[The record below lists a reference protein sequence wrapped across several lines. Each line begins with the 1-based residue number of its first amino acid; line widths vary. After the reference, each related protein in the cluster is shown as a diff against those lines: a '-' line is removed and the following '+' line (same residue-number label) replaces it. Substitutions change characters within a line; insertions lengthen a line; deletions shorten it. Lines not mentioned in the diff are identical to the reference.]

1 MEKVIKGLELCGY
14 QEGMPQCDSCPYD
27 GKQCWKRLKTDAI
40 ALLKTQ
46 EPVKPYA
53 VYSEHT
59 GTKWLVC
66 GACDEPMNKVRDET
80 WSNYC
85 PNCGRAVKWE

>member
-1 MEKVIKGLELCGY
+1 MGKLENVIECIEKAMLFAEGENERMVTIGYGVME
-14 QEGMPQCDSCPYD
+14 
-27 GKQCWKRLKTDAI
+27 DALT
-40 ALLKTQ
+40 LLREQ

-59 GTKWLVC
+59 GAKWLVC
-66 GACDEPMNKVRDET
+66 GACDEPMNNVRDEI

>member
-1 MEKVIKGLELCGY
+1 MEREQVIKGLEVILEDTADMFY
-14 QEGMPQCDSCPYD
+14 RSTIQ
-27 GKQCWKRLKTDAI
+27 DAI
-40 ALLKTQ
+40 ALLKAQ

>member
-1 MEKVIKGLELCGY
+1 LRE
-14 QEGMPQCDSCPYD
+14 
-27 GKQCWKRLKTDAI
+27 DAI
-40 ALLKTQ
+40 ALLKAQ